1 MYESETLVSEADPK
15 HMPLARDQRA
25 VYPSLK
31 GKRVLVTGGGSG
43 IGAAIVE
50 GFVRQ
55 GADVTFFD
63 IAEGDSQALVES
75 LLDAERPP
83 VFRRIDLIDIRSVQ
97 AAIQALIEENGAFD
111 ILINNA
117 ANDDRHT
124 IEEVTEEYWDNRIG
138 VNLKHLFFAAQTVIP
153 GMKAKGA
160 GVIVNLGSISW
171 HLALEG
177 LTLYQTAKAAIE
189 GLTRSLARELGPD
202 NIRSVCIVPGNVRTP
217 RQMKW
222 YTPEGEAEIVAAQCL
237 KGRLVP
243 DDIAAMALFLA
254 SDDARLITGH
264 EFFVDAG
271 WR

>member
-1 MYESETLVSEADPK
+1 MSEADPVAT
-15 HMPLARDQRA
+15 PLTRDQRA
-25 VYPSLK
+25 VYPSLR
-31 GKRVLVTGGGSG
+31 GKRVLITGGGSG
-43 IGAAIVE
+43 IGAGLVE

-63 IAEGDSQALVES
+63 IAEADSQALVTS
-75 LLDAERPP
+75 LKGADTAPI
-83 VFRRIDLIDIRSVQ
+83 FRRVDLTDIKAAQ
-97 AAIQALIEENGAFD
+97 ATIAQLIEEHGNFD
-111 ILINNA
+111 VLVNNA

-124 IEEVTEEYWDNRIG
+124 IEQVTEEYWDNRIQ
-138 VNLKHLFFAAQTVIP
+138 VNLKHLFFVAQAVIP
-153 GMKAKGA
+153 GMKEKGA
-160 GVIVNLGSISW
+160 GVIINLGSISW
-171 HLALEG
+171 HLALEE

-189 GLTRSLARELGPD
+189 GLTRSFARELGPH
-202 NIRSVCIVPGNVRTP
+202 NIRSVCIVPGNVKTP

-254 SDDARLITGH
+254 SDDARLVTGH
-264 EFFVDAG
+264 EYFVDAG